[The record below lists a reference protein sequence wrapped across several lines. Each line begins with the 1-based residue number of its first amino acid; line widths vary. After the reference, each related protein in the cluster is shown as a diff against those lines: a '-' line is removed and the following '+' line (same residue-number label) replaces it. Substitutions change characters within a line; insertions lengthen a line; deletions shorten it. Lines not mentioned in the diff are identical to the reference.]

1 MTNDQAY
8 EILKYYSLDLGSTGR
23 DNDYGHGMPCFKD
36 YSECTCNCENCD
48 KIYCFGCSCAT
59 CKYHEPQPK
68 TLTNIEITKM
78 PNKTVYNEGEKF
90 DPTGM
95 EVTATYS
102 DNTRAVITNYTYSP
116 TGSLKTTDKKVT
128 ISYTEGNITKTAEIN
143 ITVNG
148 TPPPV
153 EKNLTNIK
161 ITKMPN
167 KTVYNEGEKFDPTGM
182 EVTATYSDNTR
193 AVITNYTYSPT
204 GSLKTTDKKVTI
216 SYTEGNIT
224 KTAEINITVNGTPPP
239 VEKNLTNIK
248 ITKMPNKTVY
258 NEGEKFD
265 PTGMEVTATYSD
277 NTRAVITNYTYSPT
291 GSLKTT
297 DKKVTISYTEDNI
310 TKTAEINI
318 TVNAKPTPP
327 QKILTNI
334 EITKMPNKIV
344 YKEGETFDKTGM
356 VVTAT
361 YSDGSRENINNYNC
375 FPITAL
381 TTNHTHIT
389 VTYTE
394 NGRTVTAKVQITVIS
409 NGNNTS
415 DDDNNSNNN
424 QGNTNQNNNSQTNT
438 NQNNQNNNNQT
449 NNNQVSIN
457 QNNNLV
463 NKTNTTAKDGKIA
476 QTGVETYII
485 PIIIISI
492 IGAIGFIK
500 YKQYRDI

>member
-1 MTNDQAY
+1 
-8 EILKYYSLDLGSTGR
+8 
-23 DNDYGHGMPCFKD
+23 MPCFKD

-95 EVTATYS
+95 EVTAIYS

-116 TGSLKTTDKKVT
+116 TGSLKTTDKKVV
-128 ISYTEGNITKTAEIN
+128 ISYTEK
-143 ITVNG
+143 
-148 TPPPV
+148 
-153 EKNLTNIK
+153 
-161 ITKMPN
+161 
-167 KTVYNEGEKFDPTGM
+167 
-182 EVTATYSDNTR
+182 
-193 AVITNYTYSPT
+193 
-204 GSLKTTDKKVTI
+204 
-216 SYTEGNIT
+216 
-224 KTAEINITVNGTPPP
+224 
-239 VEKNLTNIK
+239 
-248 ITKMPNKTVY
+248 
-258 NEGEKFD
+258 
-265 PTGMEVTATYSD
+265 
-277 NTRAVITNYTYSPT
+277 
-291 GSLKTT
+291 
-297 DKKVTISYTEDNI
+297 NI

-327 QKILTNI
+327 PVEKNLTSI
-334 EITKMPNKIV
+334 KITKMPNKTV
-344 YKEGETFDKTGM
+344 YEEGEKFDPTGM
-356 VVTAT
+356 MVVAIYSDNSQEKVTNYTYIPTGSLKTTDKKVVISYTEENITKTAEVNITVNAKPTPPPVEKNLTSIKITKMPNKTVYEEGEKFDPTGMEVTAT

>member
-1 MTNDQAY
+1 
-8 EILKYYSLDLGSTGR
+8 
-23 DNDYGHGMPCFKD
+23 MPCFKD

-78 PNKTVYNEGEKF
+78 PNKTVYEEGEKF

-102 DNTRAVITNYTYSP
+102 DNSQDIVEGYSYTP
-116 TGSLKTTDKKVT
+116 TEKLKTTDTKVV
-128 ISYTEGNITKTAEIN
+128 ISYTEENITKTAEVN
-143 ITVNG
+143 ITVNANP

-153 EKNLTNIK
+153 EKTLENIEITNHP
-161 ITKMPN
+161 TK
-167 KTVYNEGEKFDPTGM
+167 TTYEEGEKFDPTGM
-182 EVTATYSDNTR
+182 MVVAIYSDNTR
-193 AVITNYTYSPT
+193 AVITNYTYSPE
-204 GSLKTTDKKVTI
+204 GSLKTTDTKVVI
-216 SYTEGNIT
+216 SYTEKNIT
-224 KTAEINITVNGTPPP
+224 KTAEV
-239 VEKNLTNIK
+239 
-248 ITKMPNKTVY
+248 
-258 NEGEKFD
+258 
-265 PTGMEVTATYSD
+265 
-277 NTRAVITNYTYSPT
+277 
-291 GSLKTT
+291 
-297 DKKVTISYTEDNI
+297 
-310 TKTAEINI
+310 NI
-318 TVNAKPTPP
+318 TVNAKPTPE

-334 EITKMPNKIV
+334 EITQMPNKIV

>member
-1 MTNDQAY
+1 
-8 EILKYYSLDLGSTGR
+8 
-23 DNDYGHGMPCFKD
+23 MPCFKD

-78 PNKTVYNEGEKF
+78 PNKTVYEEGEKF

-102 DNTRAVITNYTYSP
+102 DNSQDIVEGYSYTP
-116 TGSLKTTDKKVT
+116 TEKLKTTDTKVV
-128 ISYTEGNITKTAEIN
+128 ISYTEENITKTAEVN
-143 ITVNG
+143 ITVNANP

-153 EKNLTNIK
+153 EKTLENIEITNHP
-161 ITKMPN
+161 TK
-167 KTVYNEGEKFDPTGM
+167 TTYEEGEKFDPTGM
-182 EVTATYSDNTR
+182 MVVA
-193 AVITNYTYSPT
+193 I
-204 GSLKTTDKKVTI
+204 
-216 SYTEGNIT
+216 
-224 KTAEINITVNGTPPP
+224 
-239 VEKNLTNIK
+239 
-248 ITKMPNKTVY
+248 
-258 NEGEKFD
+258 
-265 PTGMEVTATYSD
+265 YSD

-318 TVNAKPTPP
+318 TVNATPPPVEKNLTNIKITKMPNKTVYEEGEKFDPTGMEVTATYSDNSQDIVEGYSYTPTEKLKTTDTKVVISYTEENITKTAEVNITVNAKPTPE

-334 EITKMPNKIV
+334 EITQMPNKIV

>member
-1 MTNDQAY
+1 MTNDQVY

-68 TLTNIEITKM
+68 TLTNIEITQM
-78 PNKTVYNEGEKF
+78 PNKTVYEEGEKF

-102 DNTRAVITNYTYSP
+102 DNSQEKVTNYTYIP
-116 TGSLKTTDKKVT
+116 TGSLKTTDKKVV
-128 ISYTEGNITKTAEIN
+128 ISYTEENITNTEENITKTAEVN
-143 ITVNG
+143 ITVNAKP

-153 EKNLTNIK
+153 EKNLTSIK

-167 KTVYNEGEKFDPTGM
+167 KTVYEEGEKFDPTGM
-182 EVTATYSDNTR
+182 EVTA
-193 AVITNYTYSPT
+193 I
-204 GSLKTTDKKVTI
+204 
-216 SYTEGNIT
+216 
-224 KTAEINITVNGTPPP
+224 
-239 VEKNLTNIK
+239 
-248 ITKMPNKTVY
+248 
-258 NEGEKFD
+258 
-265 PTGMEVTATYSD
+265 YSD

-334 EITKMPNKIV
+334 EITQMPNKIV

>member
-1 MTNDQAY
+1 
-8 EILKYYSLDLGSTGR
+8 
-23 DNDYGHGMPCFKD
+23 MPCFKD

-78 PNKTVYNEGEKF
+78 PNKTVYEEGEKF

-95 EVTATYS
+95 EVTAIYS

-143 ITVNG
+143 ITVNA

-153 EKNLTNIK
+153 EKNLTSIK

-167 KTVYNEGEKFDPTGM
+167 KTVYEEGEKFDPTGM
-182 EVTATYSDNTR
+182 EVTATYSDNSQEK
-193 AVITNYTYSPT
+193 VTNYTYIPT
-204 GSLKTTDKKVTI
+204 GSLKTKDKKVVI
-216 SYTEGNIT
+216 SYTEKNIT
-224 KTAEINITVNGTPPP
+224 KTAEV
-239 VEKNLTNIK
+239 
-248 ITKMPNKTVY
+248 
-258 NEGEKFD
+258 
-265 PTGMEVTATYSD
+265 
-277 NTRAVITNYTYSPT
+277 
-291 GSLKTT
+291 
-297 DKKVTISYTEDNI
+297 
-310 TKTAEINI
+310 NI
-318 TVNAKPTPP
+318 TVNAKPTPE

-334 EITKMPNKIV
+334 EITQMPNKIV

>member
-1 MTNDQAY
+1 
-8 EILKYYSLDLGSTGR
+8 
-23 DNDYGHGMPCFKD
+23 MPCFKD

-128 ISYTEGNITKTAEIN
+128 ISYTEDNITKTAEIN
-143 ITVNG
+143 ITVNA

-167 KTVYNEGEKFDPTGM
+167 KTVYEEGEKFDPTGM
-182 EVTATYSDNTR
+182 MVVAIYSDNTR
-193 AVITNYTYSPT
+193 AVITNYTYSPE
-204 GSLKTTDKKVTI
+204 GSLKTTDKKVVI
-216 SYTEGNIT
+216 SYTEKNIT
-224 KTAEINITVNGTPPP
+224 KTAEV
-239 VEKNLTNIK
+239 
-248 ITKMPNKTVY
+248 
-258 NEGEKFD
+258 
-265 PTGMEVTATYSD
+265 
-277 NTRAVITNYTYSPT
+277 
-291 GSLKTT
+291 
-297 DKKVTISYTEDNI
+297 
-310 TKTAEINI
+310 NI

-327 QKILTNI
+327 PVEKNLSSIK
-334 EITKMPNKIV
+334 ITKMPNKIV

>member
-1 MTNDQAY
+1 
-8 EILKYYSLDLGSTGR
+8 
-23 DNDYGHGMPCFKD
+23 MPCFKD

-128 ISYTEGNITKTAEIN
+128 ISYTEDNITKTAEIN
-143 ITVNG
+143 ITVNA

-167 KTVYNEGEKFDPTGM
+167 KTVYEEGEKFDSTGM

-193 AVITNYTYSPT
+193 AVITNYTYSPE
-204 GSLKTTDKKVTI
+204 GSLKTTDKKVVI
-216 SYTEGNIT
+216 SYTEKNIT
-224 KTAEINITVNGTPPP
+224 KTAEV
-239 VEKNLTNIK
+239 
-248 ITKMPNKTVY
+248 
-258 NEGEKFD
+258 
-265 PTGMEVTATYSD
+265 
-277 NTRAVITNYTYSPT
+277 
-291 GSLKTT
+291 
-297 DKKVTISYTEDNI
+297 
-310 TKTAEINI
+310 NI

-327 QKILTNI
+327 PVEKNLSSIK
-334 EITKMPNKIV
+334 ITKMPNKIV

>member
-1 MTNDQAY
+1 
-8 EILKYYSLDLGSTGR
+8 
-23 DNDYGHGMPCFKD
+23 MPCFKD

-78 PNKTVYNEGEKF
+78 PNKTVYEEGEKF

-102 DNTRAVITNYTYSP
+102 DNSQDIVEGYSYTP
-116 TGSLKTTDKKVT
+116 TEKLKTTDTKVV
-128 ISYTEGNITKTAEIN
+128 ISYTEENITKTAEVN
-143 ITVNG
+143 ITVNANP

-153 EKNLTNIK
+153 EKTLENIEITNHP
-161 ITKMPN
+161 TK
-167 KTVYNEGEKFDPTGM
+167 TTYEEGEKFDPTGM
-182 EVTATYSDNTR
+182 MVVAIYSDNTR
-193 AVITNYTYSPT
+193 AVITNYTYSPE
-204 GSLKTTDKKVTI
+204 GSLKTTDTKVVI
-216 SYTEGNIT
+216 SYTEENIT
-224 KTAEINITVNGTPPP
+224 KTAEV
-239 VEKNLTNIK
+239 
-248 ITKMPNKTVY
+248 
-258 NEGEKFD
+258 
-265 PTGMEVTATYSD
+265 
-277 NTRAVITNYTYSPT
+277 
-291 GSLKTT
+291 
-297 DKKVTISYTEDNI
+297 
-310 TKTAEINI
+310 NI
-318 TVNAKPTPP
+318 TVNAKPTPE

-334 EITKMPNKIV
+334 EITQMPNKIV

>member
-1 MTNDQAY
+1 
-8 EILKYYSLDLGSTGR
+8 
-23 DNDYGHGMPCFKD
+23 MPCFKD

-78 PNKTVYNEGEKF
+78 PNKTVYEEGEKF

-102 DNTRAVITNYTYSP
+102 DNSQEKVTNYTYIP
-116 TGSLKTTDKKVT
+116 TGSLKTTDKKVV
-128 ISYTEGNITKTAEIN
+128 ISYTEKNITKTAE
-143 ITVNG
+143 V
-148 TPPPV
+148 
-153 EKNLTNIK
+153 
-161 ITKMPN
+161 
-167 KTVYNEGEKFDPTGM
+167 
-182 EVTATYSDNTR
+182 
-193 AVITNYTYSPT
+193 
-204 GSLKTTDKKVTI
+204 
-216 SYTEGNIT
+216 
-224 KTAEINITVNGTPPP
+224 
-239 VEKNLTNIK
+239 
-248 ITKMPNKTVY
+248 
-258 NEGEKFD
+258 
-265 PTGMEVTATYSD
+265 
-277 NTRAVITNYTYSPT
+277 
-291 GSLKTT
+291 
-297 DKKVTISYTEDNI
+297 
-310 TKTAEINI
+310 NI
-318 TVNAKPTPP
+318 TVNAKPTPE

-334 EITKMPNKIV
+334 EITQMPNKIV

-394 NGRTVTAKVQITVIS
+394 NGRTVTVQITVIS

>member
-1 MTNDQAY
+1 MTNDQIY

-23 DNDYGHGMPCFKD
+23 DDDYGHGMPCLKN
-36 YSECTCNCENCD
+36 YSECTCNCGNCD
-48 KIYCFGCSCAT
+48 KIYCLGCSCAT

-68 TLTNIEITKM
+68 TLTNIEITQM

-143 ITVNG
+143 ITVNA

-182 EVTATYSDNTR
+182 EVTAIYSDNTR
-193 AVITNYTYSPT
+193 AVITNYTYSPR

-224 KTAEINITVNGTPPP
+224 KTAEINITVNATPPP
-239 VEKNLTNIK
+239 VGKTLTSIE

-265 PTGMEVTATYSD
+265 PTGMEVTA
-277 NTRAVITNYTYSPT
+277 I
-291 GSLKTT
+291 
-297 DKKVTISYTEDNI
+297 
-310 TKTAEINI
+310 
-318 TVNAKPTPP
+318 
-327 QKILTNI
+327 
-334 EITKMPNKIV
+334 
-344 YKEGETFDKTGM
+344 
-356 VVTAT
+356 
-361 YSDGSRENINNYNC
+361 YSDGSKENINSYNC

-381 TTNHTHIT
+381 TTNHTYVT

-394 NGRTVTAKVQITVIS
+394 NGRTATVKVQIKVMS
-409 NGNNTS
+409 NENNTPGN
-415 DDDNNSNNN
+415 DNGLNNNQGETNQNNNS
-424 QGNTNQNNNSQTNT
+424 QGNTNQNNQI
-438 NQNNQNNNNQT
+438 NNNQT
-449 NNNQVSIN
+449 NNN
-457 QNNNLV
+457 LV
-463 NKTNTTAKDGKIA
+463 NKTDATPKDGKIA

>member
-1 MTNDQAY
+1 
-8 EILKYYSLDLGSTGR
+8 
-23 DNDYGHGMPCFKD
+23 MPCFKD

-78 PNKTVYNEGEKF
+78 PNKTVYEEGEKF

-143 ITVNG
+143 ITVNA

-153 EKNLTNIK
+153 EKNLTSIK

-167 KTVYNEGEKFDPTGM
+167 KTVYEEGEKFDPTGM
-182 EVTATYSDNTR
+182 EVTATYSDNSQEK
-193 AVITNYTYSPT
+193 VTNYTYIPT
-204 GSLKTTDKKVTI
+204 GSLKTTDKKVVI
-216 SYTEGNIT
+216 SYTEKNIT
-224 KTAEINITVNGTPPP
+224 KTAEV
-239 VEKNLTNIK
+239 
-248 ITKMPNKTVY
+248 
-258 NEGEKFD
+258 
-265 PTGMEVTATYSD
+265 
-277 NTRAVITNYTYSPT
+277 
-291 GSLKTT
+291 
-297 DKKVTISYTEDNI
+297 
-310 TKTAEINI
+310 NI
-318 TVNAKPTPP
+318 TVNAKPTPE

-334 EITKMPNKIV
+334 EITQMPNKIV

>member
-1 MTNDQAY
+1 
-8 EILKYYSLDLGSTGR
+8 
-23 DNDYGHGMPCFKD
+23 MPCFKD

-78 PNKTVYNEGEKF
+78 PNKTVYEEGEKF

-95 EVTATYS
+95 EVTAIYS

-143 ITVNG
+143 ITVNA

-182 EVTATYSDNTR
+182 EVTA
-193 AVITNYTYSPT
+193 I
-204 GSLKTTDKKVTI
+204 
-216 SYTEGNIT
+216 
-224 KTAEINITVNGTPPP
+224 
-239 VEKNLTNIK
+239 
-248 ITKMPNKTVY
+248 
-258 NEGEKFD
+258 
-265 PTGMEVTATYSD
+265 YSD

-310 TKTAEINI
+310 TKTAEVNI
-318 TVNAKPTPP
+318 TVNAKPTPE

-334 EITKMPNKIV
+334 EITQMPNKIV

>member
-1 MTNDQAY
+1 
-8 EILKYYSLDLGSTGR
+8 
-23 DNDYGHGMPCFKD
+23 MPCFKD

-128 ISYTEGNITKTAEIN
+128 ISYTEDNITKTAEIN
-143 ITVNG
+143 ITVNA

-167 KTVYNEGEKFDPTGM
+167 KTVYEEGETFDKTGM
-182 EVTATYSDNTR
+182 MVVAIYSDNTR

-224 KTAEINITVNGTPPP
+224 KTAEINITVN
-239 VEKNLTNIK
+239 
-248 ITKMPNKTVY
+248 
-258 NEGEKFD
+258 
-265 PTGMEVTATYSD
+265 
-277 NTRAVITNYTYSPT
+277 
-291 GSLKTT
+291 
-297 DKKVTISYTEDNI
+297 
-310 TKTAEINI
+310 
-318 TVNAKPTPP
+318 AKPTPP

-334 EITKMPNKIV
+334 EITQMPNKIV

-356 VVTAT
+356 EVTAT

>member
-1 MTNDQAY
+1 
-8 EILKYYSLDLGSTGR
+8 
-23 DNDYGHGMPCFKD
+23 MPCFKD

-78 PNKTVYNEGEKF
+78 PNKTVYEEGEKF

-128 ISYTEGNITKTAEIN
+128 ISYTE
-143 ITVNG
+143 
-148 TPPPV
+148 
-153 EKNLTNIK
+153 
-161 ITKMPN
+161 
-167 KTVYNEGEKFDPTGM
+167 D
-182 EVTATYSDNTR
+182 
-193 AVITNYTYSPT
+193 
-204 GSLKTTDKKVTI
+204 
-216 SYTEGNIT
+216 NIT

-334 EITKMPNKIV
+334 EITQMPNKIV

-356 VVTAT
+356 EVTAT

>member
-1 MTNDQAY
+1 
-8 EILKYYSLDLGSTGR
+8 
-23 DNDYGHGMPCFKD
+23 MPCFKD

-78 PNKTVYNEGEKF
+78 PNKTVYEEGEKF

-143 ITVNG
+143 ITVNA

-153 EKNLTNIK
+153 EKNLTSIK

-167 KTVYNEGEKFDPTGM
+167 KTVYEEGEKFDPTGM
-182 EVTATYSDNTR
+182 EVTATYSDNSQEK
-193 AVITNYTYSPT
+193 VTNYTYIPT
-204 GSLKTTDKKVTI
+204 GSLKTKDKKVVI
-216 SYTEGNIT
+216 SYTEKNIT
-224 KTAEINITVNGTPPP
+224 KTAEV
-239 VEKNLTNIK
+239 
-248 ITKMPNKTVY
+248 
-258 NEGEKFD
+258 
-265 PTGMEVTATYSD
+265 
-277 NTRAVITNYTYSPT
+277 
-291 GSLKTT
+291 
-297 DKKVTISYTEDNI
+297 
-310 TKTAEINI
+310 NI
-318 TVNAKPTPP
+318 TVNAKPTPE

-334 EITKMPNKIV
+334 EITQMPNKIV

>member
-1 MTNDQAY
+1 MTNDQVY

-68 TLTNIEITKM
+68 TLTNIEITQM
-78 PNKTVYNEGEKF
+78 PNKTVYEEGEKF

-95 EVTATYS
+95 E
-102 DNTRAVITNYTYSP
+102 
-116 TGSLKTTDKKVT
+116 
-128 ISYTEGNITKTAEIN
+128 
-143 ITVNG
+143 
-148 TPPPV
+148 
-153 EKNLTNIK
+153 
-161 ITKMPN
+161 
-167 KTVYNEGEKFDPTGM
+167 
-182 EVTATYSDNTR
+182 
-193 AVITNYTYSPT
+193 
-204 GSLKTTDKKVTI
+204 
-216 SYTEGNIT
+216 
-224 KTAEINITVNGTPPP
+224 
-239 VEKNLTNIK
+239 
-248 ITKMPNKTVY
+248 
-258 NEGEKFD
+258 
-265 PTGMEVTATYSD
+265 
-277 NTRAVITNYTYSPT
+277 
-291 GSLKTT
+291 
-297 DKKVTISYTEDNI
+297 
-310 TKTAEINI
+310 
-318 TVNAKPTPP
+318 
-327 QKILTNI
+327 
-334 EITKMPNKIV
+334 
-344 YKEGETFDKTGM
+344 
-356 VVTAT
+356 VTAT

>member
-1 MTNDQAY
+1 MTNDQVY

-95 EVTATYS
+95 EVTAIYS

-116 TGSLKTTDKKVT
+116 EGSLKTTDKKVV
-128 ISYTEGNITKTAEIN
+128 ISYTEKNITKTAEVN
-143 ITVNG
+143 ITVNAKP

-167 KTVYNEGEKFDPTGM
+167 KTVYE
-182 EVTATYSDNTR
+182 
-193 AVITNYTYSPT
+193 
-204 GSLKTTDKKVTI
+204 
-216 SYTEGNIT
+216 
-224 KTAEINITVNGTPPP
+224 
-239 VEKNLTNIK
+239 
-248 ITKMPNKTVY
+248 
-258 NEGEKFD
+258 EGEKFD

-334 EITKMPNKIV
+334 EITQMPNKIV

-356 VVTAT
+356 EVTAT